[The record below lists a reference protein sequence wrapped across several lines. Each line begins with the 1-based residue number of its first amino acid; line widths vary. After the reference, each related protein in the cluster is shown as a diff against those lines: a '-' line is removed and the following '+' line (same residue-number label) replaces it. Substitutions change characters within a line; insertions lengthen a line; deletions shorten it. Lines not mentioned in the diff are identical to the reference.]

1 MSNVLTI
8 EWNGNKTALI
18 SPRIAQEAGGGAG
31 ECTGYTRMSEDYAEE
46 MKVRF

>member
-18 SPRIAQEAGGGAG
+18 SPRISQEAGGEGA
-31 ECTGYTRMSEDYAEE
+31 GYTRMFEDDAEE
-46 MKVRF
+46 MEVRF